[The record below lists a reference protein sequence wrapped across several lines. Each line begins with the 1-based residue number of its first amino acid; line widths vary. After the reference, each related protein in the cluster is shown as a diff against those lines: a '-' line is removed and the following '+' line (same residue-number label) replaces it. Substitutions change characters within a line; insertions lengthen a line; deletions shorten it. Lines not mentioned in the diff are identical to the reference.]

1 MKKATKAKTPSG
13 VHKFEERLKPFLQT
27 NPESTL
33 QAVTYPIKGFAI
45 TEPWGDRSV
54 EIFLPVQPDQLITAL
69 NNVFLPE
76 RFTAIWH
83 TDSKLFEIIFTVYV
97 VEKGIADRSFS
108 IEHRGRTYECSF
120 GDASDRLL
128 LLFAEHYYAVHTTT
142 TDYRNLDPFSDYVL
156 GKKRVRGFK
165 PIPNA
170 RPLCFWIKGIS
181 DWNTDLVLDLAR
193 HLNFYM
199 AYYDTESPQILI
211 HATPA
216 EEIAMQPDTRFREGE
231 FPLQIQLRRPIEE
244 NLLIFWQAAREG
256 DPIQAFL
263 NYFLILEYASFFYIK
278 EDVKRAVKKHL
289 SAPHATSNIDALTE
303 QMLADLTQD
312 QLDTHQKMDG
322 LLARCVEPRLV
333 WREMEKNRDYFST
346 LQTFDGGFTIEA
358 TLSKD
363 ATEKTFSS
371 TFVTTFGAKI
381 RSIRNAIAHGK
392 EQRSLASIV
401 PTTSNFSKLE
411 PWVSA
416 IAVASR
422 EVMIYRVLD

>member
-1 MKKATKAKTPSG
+1 MAQ
-13 VHKFEERLKPFLQT
+13 RLQRFLEA
-27 NPESTL
+27 NPESAL
-33 QAVTYPIKGFAI
+33 EEVTYPIQGFAI
-45 TEPWGDRSV
+45 TEPWGDRSI
-54 EIFLPVQPDQLITAL
+54 EIFLPARPDPLISAL

-83 TDSKLFEIIFTVYV
+83 TDSKLFEIIYTVYE
-97 VEKGIADRSFS
+97 VEKEIANRSFS
-108 IEHRGRTYECSF
+108 IEHKGRTYECF
-120 GDASDRLL
+120 FRDASERL
-128 LLFAEHYYAVHTTT
+128 LLFAEHYYAVGTTT

-165 PIPNA
+165 PIPSA
-170 RPLCFWIKGIS
+170 RPLCFWIKGIP

-199 AYYDTESPQILI
+199 AYYDTDSPQILI

-216 EEIAMQPDTRFREGE
+216 EEIAMQPDTRFREGK
-231 FPLQIQLRRPIEE
+231 FPPQIQLRRPIEE

-263 NYFLILEYASFFYIK
+263 NYFLILEYASFFYVK
-278 EDVKRAVKKHL
+278 EDVKRAVKRHL
-289 SAPHATSNIDALTE
+289 SAPHATANIDALTE
-303 QMLADLTQD
+303 QMLVDLSQD
-312 QLDTHQKMDG
+312 QLEPHQKMDG
-322 LLARCVEPRLV
+322 LLSRCVEPVLV
-333 WREMEKNRDYFST
+333 WREMSKNRDYFST
-346 LQTFDGGFTIEA
+346 AQTFEGGFSVEP

-371 TFVTTFGAKI
+371 NFVTTFGAKI

-392 EQRSLASIV
+392 EQRSLTSIV

-416 IAVASR
+416 IAVAAR